1 MSFVSSVLG
10 LYACWVRQDVIARIK
25 LGVIAMEWDWGR
37 DILFAPCVLVSVIQ
51 VITAAQV
58 SGHWGNWVG
67 NRSCSRSMNS
77 EQSEFPTSKVISSR
91 LREKNQKTKNRVRQC
106 LSSVSLSWTR
116 GCSVELGQCPYP
128 RKFLFGIMWPLFC
141 YHKGYLKQFPSLE
154 DFNLGSALRMYRLA
168 VSVAVSCFSALG
180 LLAVTCG
187 DTLQVCLP
195 RPDFP

>member
-77 EQSEFPTSKVISSR
+77 EQSEFSTSKVISSR
-91 LREKNQKTKNRVRQC
+91 LREKKTKKQKTESVSVSVQS
-106 LSSVSLSWTR
+106 LSLGHAVAQWSWVSAHTLVSLSSCLESC
-116 GCSVELGQCPYP
+116 GLCSVIT
-128 RKFLFGIMWPLFC
+128 K
-141 YHKGYLKQFPSLE
+141 
-154 DFNLGSALRMYRLA
+154 
-168 VSVAVSCFSALG
+168 
-180 LLAVTCG
+180 VT
-187 DTLQVCLP
+187 
-195 RPDFP
+195 